1 MEQQSTETASMNS
14 GITLQVLRLLC
25 EDRGADVTQCC
36 VWKGWGVVVYYER
49 QPERLERWLLSIL
62 NCVLLASQ
70 QRGN

>member
-36 VWKGWGVVVYYER
+36 VWKGWG
-49 QPERLERWLLSIL
+49 LLFIMKGNRKDWKGGCS
-62 NCVLLASQ
+62 AS
-70 QRGN
+70 

>member
-1 MEQQSTETASMNS
+1 MEQQSAETASMNS

-25 EDRGADVTQCC
+25 KDRGADVTQCC
-36 VWKGWGVVVYYER
+36 VWKGWEVVVYYER

>member
-25 EDRGADVTQCC
+25 KDRGADVTQCC
-36 VWKGWGVVVYYER
+36 VWKGWEVVVYYER